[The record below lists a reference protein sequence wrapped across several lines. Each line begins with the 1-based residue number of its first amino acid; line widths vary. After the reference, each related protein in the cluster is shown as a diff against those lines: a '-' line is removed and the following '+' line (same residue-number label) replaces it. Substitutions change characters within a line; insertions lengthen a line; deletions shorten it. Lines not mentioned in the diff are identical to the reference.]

1 MCFWHLS
8 RHPAGTWS
16 NGMCMLTL
24 FTNRVPPRFSTTASS
39 SSTSS
44 STNPLSLAAAAVHQL
59 VASIQAVTSSL
70 SRPVFFTYRP
80 TMLSLMAARASMYCP
95 SSAAS

>member
-1 MCFWHLS
+1 
-8 RHPAGTWS
+8 
-16 NGMCMLTL
+16 MLTL